1 VCVCVRVCA
10 CLLVVQLQ
18 DEWVVCR
25 IFQKH
30 NAGAGAISLGGK
42 KSSFLYSDSRFL
54 QEAALSYQ
62 SLDNTATRSGSLPS
76 AALCSSLDHHHRR
89 RHRHRS
95 PNHLD
100 YHQQPA
106 ATTVNTRTDDGNF
119 ADCETSCGGGAAAT
133 VANDE
138 DTAASSHGNIIS
150 ADYYYH
156 QQQESKA
163 TMDSMIL
170 HQTADHHTAGLDLS
184 TSMACKQLC
193 HPNYYD
199 ELIQDSISSGDKNV
213 INIIM
218 QQQPADSFASH
229 QGQLQQAAA
238 AAYGQHSNHL
248 MSSKSLADLHQA
260 SFMSRGA
267 KAEPYSCYDHAAN
280 DEAAQ
285 RNNNNPMSRALSY
298 GSWGLSMAE
307 HPVFSSE
314 PLQGSASPCVTQS
327 LTCGVQAAGDHHHHH
342 HLLQPAGNLFRYK
355 INNKLYGFSDSTL
368 DQLAECMLA

>member
-1 VCVCVRVCA
+1 MCVRVCA